1 MLRGSPSRRSWC
13 SSTATTCRRT
23 PLPSL
28 RRAPRSRALTLT
40 LTLTLILALTL
51 TLTHPL
57 PLPHHHPHP
66 HPHPHQVTGKLF
78 AKNAAAAFAGCF
90 TFEDTTPDEADHK
103 EFYLEKVELK
113 QTGLATDKKKHY
125 IHHLL
130 RIFKDGG
137 DATNSSPG
145 WGKYEEQDEE

>member
-1 MLRGSPSRRSWC
+1 MHSEWTLAELVLQSQSAAAARSD
-13 SSTATTCRRT
+13 CR
-23 PLPSL
+23 LF
-28 RRAPRSRALTLT
+28 
-40 LTLTLILALTL
+40 
-51 TLTHPL
+51 
-57 PLPHHHPHP
+57 
-66 HPHPHQVTGKLF
+66 TGKLF
-78 AKNAAAAFAGCF
+78 AKNAASAFAGCF
-90 TFEDTTPDEADHK
+90 TFEDTTPDDADHK

-145 WGKYEEQDEE
+145 WDKYEEQDEE